1 MNNIENALIALAV
14 ASSLSKDYIPT
25 IDVME
30 MNDKEYI
37 EYMQSEEFEF

>member
-14 ASSLSKDYIPT
+14 ANSLLKDYIPQV
-25 IDVME
+25 DVME
-30 MNDKEYI
+30 MSDKEYI